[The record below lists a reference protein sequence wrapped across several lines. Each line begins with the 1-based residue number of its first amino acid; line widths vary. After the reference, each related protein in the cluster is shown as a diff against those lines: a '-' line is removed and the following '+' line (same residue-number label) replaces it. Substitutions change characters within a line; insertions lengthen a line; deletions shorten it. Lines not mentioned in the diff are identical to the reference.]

1 MIVMGALEKIGIVK
15 PLAPAER
22 NLAQHP
28 ALHQMQDCPIDR
40 GPGSGGVAFAQPLA
54 EFLGPEMLVRAKDQ
68 RRHRLALLGETEP
81 FGSKEGLSLYEHR
94 LERGL
99 IHDG

>member
-1 MIVMGALEKIGIVK
+1 MGTLEEVRIIE
-15 PLAPAER
+15 PFAPAEG
-22 NLAQHP
+22 NLAQHS

-40 GPGSGGVAFAQPLA
+40 GPGGRGVAFAQSLA
-54 EFLGPEMLVRAKDQ
+54 EFLWPEMLVRAEDQ
-68 RRHRLALLGETEP
+68 RRHRLTLLGEAEP
-81 FGSKEGLSLYEHR
+81 FGRKEGLSLYEHR